1 MYFKNFP
8 QFIYDFNIKGE
19 VKDVIISDITRNIR
33 IRNEILSNVALYDEY
48 DIRDGET
55 PEIIAEKVYGNP
67 NYHWIIMLANQ
78 KYDYLEDFPLT
89 YNTLVKYVEDKYGV
103 DNVNAIHHWEN
114 ERGFIVNSDEPGAGS
129 ISNLQYEERVNESK
143 RRIKIISPQLLSKI
157 LNQFKDLV

>member
-48 DIRDGET
+48 DIREGET

-89 YNTLVKYVEDKYGV
+89 YNALVKYVEDKYGV
-103 DNVNAIHHWEN
+103 DNVNATHHWEN
-114 ERGFIVNSDEPGAGS
+114 EKGFIVNSDEPGAGS
-129 ISNLQYEERVNESK
+129 ISNLQYEERVNEAK